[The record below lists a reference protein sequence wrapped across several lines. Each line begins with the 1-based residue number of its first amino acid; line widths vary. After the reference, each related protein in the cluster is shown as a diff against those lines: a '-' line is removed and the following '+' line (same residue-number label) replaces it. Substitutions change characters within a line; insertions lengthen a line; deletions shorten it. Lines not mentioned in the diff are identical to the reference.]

1 MTTTSPPVA
10 GASLSSV
17 DAPSSPRTR
26 RHRRS
31 WVGWGFVG
39 PFMAVFA
46 LVFLAPIAYSL
57 YLSLFRTQMVG
68 GTHFVGLD
76 NYARAFSDPQFW
88 EALGRVS
95 LFLVVQVPIMLGLA
109 LLVALAIDSGR
120 LYGKSFFRISI
131 FLPYAVPAV
140 VATLM
145 WGFMYGTRFGLV
157 GNINDALGV
166 SLPNPLSP
174 DLVLASIGNI
184 VTWEFVGYNMLIF
197 YSALRVIPT
206 SLYEAAELDGA
217 SQWRIISAIKLPA
230 IRGALVIATIFSII
244 GSFQLFN
251 EPSILQALAPNAI
264 TTYFTPNLYAYSLSF
279 SGQQYNYSATVAII
293 MGVVTMIVAY
303 VVQLRGMRKE
313 A

>member
-1 MTTTSPPVA
+1 MAQAVAVTPPVA
-10 GASLSSV
+10 
-17 DAPSSPRTR
+17 PRR
-26 RHRRS
+26 RQARRWS
-31 WVGWGFVG
+31 GWGFVG

-46 LVFLAPIAYSL
+46 LVFLAPIIYSIW
-57 YLSLFRTQMVG
+57 LSVFRTQLVG
-68 GTHFVGLD
+68 GTTFVGLE
-76 NYARAFSDPQFW
+76 NYQRALQDDQFW
-88 EALGRVS
+88 SALGRVS
-95 LFLVVQVPIMLGLA
+95 AFLVVQVPIMLGIA

-120 LYGKSFFRISI
+120 LYGRDFFRISI

-174 DLVLASIGNI
+174 DLVLAAIGNI

-197 YSALRVIPT
+197 YAALRTVPT
-206 SLYEAAELDGA
+206 SLYEAAEIDGA
-217 SQWRIISAIKLPA
+217 GQWQVIRAIKIPA

-293 MGVVTMIVAY
+293 MGLLTMAIAY

>member
-1 MTTTSPPVA
+1 MTTTSPPVVV
-10 GASLSSV
+10 SDVPPV
-17 DAPSSPRTR
+17 DGPSSRPAR
-26 RHRRS
+26 RRRRS
-31 WVGWGFVG
+31 WIGWGFVG

-46 LVFLAPIAYSL
+46 LVFLAPIAYSI

-68 GTHFVGLD
+68 GTQFVGFE

-88 EALGRVS
+88 SGVTRVG
-95 LFLVVQVPIMLGLA
+95 LFLLVQVPIMLGIA

-120 LYGKSFFRISI
+120 LYGKNFFRISI

-157 GNINDALGV
+157 GNLNDALGT
-166 SLPNPLSP
+166 SIPNPLSP
-174 DLVLASIGNI
+174 EWVLLAIGNI

-217 SQWRIISAIKLPA
+217 SQWQVVRSIKIPA
-230 IRGALVIATIFSII
+230 IRGSLVIATIFSII

-251 EPSILQALAPNAI
+251 EPSILQSLAPNAI

-293 MGVVTMIVAY
+293 MGVLTMIVAY